1 MTEAKRRARAT
12 ANSSSSIATETL
24 AAGDALVLLDYG
36 SSLDE
41 MQEPQLSMADE
52 SSSLALEPPTAGNTW
67 VERTRGELD
76 EVSEH
81 SGAASGLAAPAGGV
95 MLDYLRAT
103 LPAERWAELLAWV
116 GPMVER
122 GVGWLAWY
130 KCSGHVLDGGLVAW
144 DSTTGDGRV
153 LVDLPGRACAA
164 MGERLVPF
172 LGWCSR
178 HGHVTRLDLALDD
191 RRGLLTYE
199 RLVAAVDAGALVSR
213 ARGCKWVVGRVTDDG
228 ALAGWTLYVGSRNS
242 EGLVRIYDKRAE
254 RLERAH
260 TATEGS
266 WVRVELECK
275 GSLAEAM
282 APAVLEHGLA
292 VVVGEL
298 NRRLRFCEPTSDSNR
313 RRWPVAPWW
322 AEFVG
327 SLDKGARLTSGE
339 AVPVTVDALI
349 AYLWR
354 QAAPAMAAV
363 TLARGGDVSWLYE
376 LVAEG
381 ESRLKP
387 RHMAMLASVGV
398 GEQEAL
404 ESQLTAVEVAARGR

>member
-1 MTEAKRRARAT
+1 MTEAKRRARAIGS
-12 ANSSSSIATETL
+12 SSSSIARD
-24 AAGDALVLLDYG
+24 ARGRDALLLPHYEL
-36 SSLDE
+36 SLDVS
-41 MQEPQLSMADE
+41 QEPAPHMADE
-52 SSSLALEPPTAGNTW
+52 SSSLALPPTAGNTW
-67 VERTRGELD
+67 VERTHGELD
-76 EVSEH
+76 DVNEH
-81 SGAASGLAAPAGGV
+81 EGAASALAAPDGGV

-103 LPAERWAELLAWV
+103 LPVERWAELLAWV

-130 KCSGHVLDGGLVAW
+130 RASGHVLDGGLVAW
-144 DSTTGDGRV
+144 DSVTGDGRV

-172 LGWCSR
+172 LGWCSA

-191 RRGLLTYE
+191 RRGLVTYE
-199 RLVAAVDAGALVSR
+199 RLVAAVEAGALVSR
-213 ARGCKWVVGRVTDDG
+213 ARRCNWTVGRVTDDG

-254 RLERAH
+254 RQERAG
-260 TATEGS
+260 AVVAGS

-292 VVVGEL
+292 VVIGEI
-298 NRRLRFCEPTSDSNR
+298 NRRLRFCEPTGDSNR
-313 RRWPVAPWW
+313 RRWPVAAWW
-322 AEFVG
+322 REFIG
-327 SLDKGARLTSGE
+327 SLDKGARLVSGE
-339 AVPVTVDALI
+339 AMPVTVDGLI
-349 AYLWR
+349 EYLWR

-363 TLARGGDVSWLYE
+363 TLARGGDVSWLDE

-381 ESRLKP
+381 ERRLKP
-387 RHMAMLASVGV
+387 RHMAMLAQLEH
-398 GEQEAL
+398 EQEAVR
-404 ESQLTAVEVAARGR
+404 A

>member
-1 MTEAKRRARAT
+1 MNDEKRGAVT
-12 ANSSSSIATETL
+12 VSSSNGSDARDYRGRDALLLSDDSTDSRGAVE
-24 AAGDALVLLDYG
+24 GDAG
-36 SSLDE
+36 E
-41 MQEPQLSMADE
+41 CGIA
-52 SSSLALEPPTAGNTW
+52 PTCGNTW
-67 VERTRGELD
+67 VERTHGELD
-76 EVSEH
+76 DVNEH
-81 SGAASGLAAPAGGV
+81 EGAASALAAPDGGV

-103 LPAERWAELLAWV
+103 LPVERWAELLAWV

-130 KCSGHVLDGGLVAW
+130 RASGHVLDGGLVAW
-144 DSTTGDGRV
+144 DSVTGDGRV

-172 LGWCSR
+172 LGWCSA

-191 RRGLLTYE
+191 RRGLVTYE
-199 RLVAAVDAGALVSR
+199 RLVAAVEAGALVSR
-213 ARGCKWVVGRVTDDG
+213 ARRCNWTVGRVTDDG

-254 RLERAH
+254 RQERAG
-260 TATEGS
+260 AVVAGS

-292 VVVGEL
+292 VVIGEI
-298 NRRLRFCEPTSDSNR
+298 NRRLRFCEPTGDSNR
-313 RRWPVAPWW
+313 RRWPVAAWW
-322 AEFVG
+322 REFIG
-327 SLDKGARLTSGE
+327 SLDKGARLVSGE
-339 AVPVTVDALI
+339 AMPVTVDGLI
-349 AYLWR
+349 EYLWR

-363 TLARGGDVSWLYE
+363 TLARGGDVSWLDE

-381 ESRLKP
+381 ERRLKP
-387 RHMAMLASVGV
+387 RHMAMLAQLEH
-398 GEQEAL
+398 EQEAVR
-404 ESQLTAVEVAARGR
+404 A